1 MVGIRSHPNEFGPEI
16 KTVSTEEEN
25 IQHQKVTGLLHG
37 LPVAYLTEGK
47 FFR

>member
-1 MVGIRSHPNEFGPEI
+1 MVGIRSHSNEFGPEI

-25 IQHQKVTGLLHG
+25 IQHQVTGLLHG